1 MPTSSR
7 KIIRALWRTGRN
19 LSSCTPIGRR
29 LFFPRQA
36 LAEAF
41 SSDTASYS
49 WRLFERHSS
58 RLQQLGFDWR
68 VSRILEVGPGR
79 SVGNGLLWWAA
90 CGGEGVSVTL
100 WDAHPNMT
108 PDATWLQNAAGELL
122 EEADRRGEPE
132 SRTTRT
138 LQKVAAAAVAPPIDY
153 VVCDQRSFAARAEA
167 PYDLILSHSCF
178 EHIWEPEPTLSMLAD
193 HTAALGWQSNQID
206 LMDHGSRE
214 TNYLEMLEYSDFA
227 YWMTARFIPG
237 GLNRWRAQQ
246 FIDCYEGMD
255 MVIVAADRR
264 IQDELPTDRSRL
276 AKRFQQ
282 LDERELRTTELHL
295 ITRGRRDTG

>member
-1 MPTSSR
+1 MPTSSH
-7 KIIRALWRTGRN
+7 KILRNLWRTGRN
-19 LSSCTPIGRR
+19 VACSTPIGRR
-29 LFFPRQA
+29 LIFPKQA

-41 SSDTASYS
+41 SSDSASYS

-79 SVGNGLLWWAA
+79 SIGNGLLWWAA

-100 WDAHPNMT
+100 WDTFPNMT
-108 PDATWLQNAAGELL
+108 PDATWLQNAAGALL
-122 EEADRRGEPE
+122 EDANRRNEPE
-132 SRTTRT
+132 SRTTRA
-138 LQKVAAAAVAPPIDY
+138 LEKVAAAAVVPTIDY

-167 PYDLILSHSCF
+167 PYDLILSHSCL
-178 EHIWEPEPTLSMLAD
+178 EHVWHPEPTLSMLAD
-193 HTAALGWQSNQID
+193 HTASQGWQSNQID

-214 TNYLEMLEYSDFA
+214 TNYLEMLEYSDLA
-227 YWMTARFIPG
+227 YWMTMRFIPG
-237 GLNRWRAQQ
+237 SLNRWRAQQ
-246 FIDCYEGMD
+246 FIDLYEGMD
-255 MVIVAADRR
+255 MVIVAADLH
-264 IQDELPTDRSRL
+264 IQDKLPTDRNRL
-276 AKRFQQ
+276 AKRYRK